1 MRDGMEKSQSIFN
14 RKQFILVC
22 ALAGLLLLGGVLGL
36 SAHSDLQNAE
46 KQFEDTI
53 SYVKEQCTDYDNL
66 NLATET
72 KSLMRMM
79 ENAQHLCSEIARDQQ
94 ETPGRVLDD
103 AAMEEYLQDYTL
115 SGILVLSAE
124 GKILCGASQDGRV
137 SDPQIREQ
145 MEKELAGS
153 IVLKVAG
160 HPEQVYAGRTE
171 KEDSSY
177 IDTAACARKDGDG
190 VLVVYYRTTAE
201 YVRNYSLS
209 YQNCVQG
216 YNPAVDGTIVVTRGD
231 RIVASNDTALLDT
244 TVDENPTLSALK
256 ARSTDGGVI
265 HVHSTTGQQ
274 YAYGIVGQ
282 GRSFYIYVY
291 RPEQEVYVSTMRNV
305 SMAAFAYMVVLF
317 LLQLLRGKTDQR
329 YREQQLRREQEYQ
342 KTLKA
347 AALKAESANLAKTEF
362 LQRMSHD
369 IRTPINGIRGMVEI
383 GDRCPEDMARQA
395 DCRKKIWEASTLL
408 LELVNEVLD
417 MGKLE
422 SGEVVLENVP
432 FDLPELM
439 HEITDVLEKQAAE
452 RGIVLHREYGRLPHP
467 RLVGSP
473 LHVKRLLMNVLSNA
487 IKYNREKGRVMLDCF
502 ELSSNGDK
510 AQICFVCADT
520 GIGMSEEFQ
529 KRMFEP
535 FAQENAGARSVYGGT
550 GLGMSI
556 AKSLVDKMG
565 GTIGVESKQGV
576 GTTYTITLPF
586 AIDNTA
592 TEEPERQQTDL
603 TVLQGRRL
611 LLAEDNALNMEI
623 MEFLLNDV
631 GVKVTKAA
639 DGQQAVEAFAASP
652 PGGFDAILMDVMM
665 PVRDGHEATRAI
677 RAMDRPDAKTI
688 PIFAMTANAFTGAR
702 VLLQLAFQ
710 LPDDLLQR
718 RTRAHQLR
726 HRLRRA
732 VAGRLHPLDHRL
744 PRVRLVH
751 APHRQPHQQVV
762 GCHLLQPLDHR
773 LRLLPLLLRLLARL
787 LRLPPQRLHRR
798 RRRRVALQ
806 LQQSLA
812 LRRHLLA
819 LLLEKVQLRARH
831 AQLLLFAP
839 QRTRHRLQPLQHL
852 LGIRRRGVS
861 RAQGVQRLLQ
871 LPEQLAT
878 GVHKRLL
885 AGDGLRKRLHL
896 SAAVEFLE
904 VRQRLRKRGER
915 QRGPVSSQRGQL
927 VVDGLQLR

>member
-1 MRDGMEKSQSIFN
+1 MHDGMEKGAPAIS
-14 RKQFILVC
+14 RKQHILVC
-22 ALAGLLLLGGVLGL
+22 ALAGLLILGGVLIF

-53 SYVKEQCTDYDNL
+53 SYVKEQCTGYDNL
-66 NLATET
+66 NLASET

-79 ENAQHLCSEIARDQQ
+79 ENAQHLCSEIAHDRQDD
-94 ETPGRVLDD
+94 PGRVLDD

-124 GKILCGASQDGRV
+124 GKILCAASQDGQT

-145 MEKELAGS
+145 MEAELAAS
-153 IVLKVAG
+153 VVLRVAG
-160 HPEQVYAGRTE
+160 HPEQVYAGRSE
-171 KEDSSY
+171 KEDGSY
-177 IDTAACARKDGDG
+177 VDTAACARKDGEG

-231 RIVASNDTALLDT
+231 RIVASNDPSLLDT

-256 ARSTDGGVI
+256 VRSTDGGMI
-265 HVHSTTGQQ
+265 HVHSGSTGQQ

-305 SMAAFAYMVVLF
+305 SMAAFAYMVILF

-439 HEITDVLEKQAAE
+439 HEVTDVLEKQAAE

-487 IKYNREKGRVMLDCF
+487 IKYNREKGRVILDCF

-510 AQICFVCADT
+510 VQICFVCADT

-535 FAQENAGARSVYGGT
+535 FTQENAGARSVYGGT

-556 AKSLVDKMG
+556 TKSLVDKMG

-586 AIDNTA
+586 AVDNTQA
-592 TEEPERQQTDL
+592 EEPEQQQTDL
-603 TVLQGRRL
+603 TVLQGRRV
-611 LLAEDNALNMEI
+611 LLAEDNALNIEI

-652 PGGFDAILMDVMM
+652 VGSFDAILMDVMM

-688 PIFAMTANAFTGAR
+688 PIFAMTANAFAEDR
-702 VLLQLAFQ
+702 LKALQAGMNEH
-710 LPDDLLQR
+710 LPKPIDPDTLY
-718 RTRAHQLR
+718 
-726 HRLRRA
+726 
-732 VAGRLHPLDHRL
+732 
-744 PRVRLVH
+744 
-751 APHRQPHQQVV
+751 
-762 GCHLLQPLDHR
+762 
-773 LRLLPLLLRLLARL
+773 RLLVKYL
-787 LRLPPQRLHRR
+787 
-798 RRRRVALQ
+798 
-806 LQQSLA
+806 
-812 LRRHLLA
+812 
-819 LLLEKVQLRARH
+819 
-831 AQLLLFAP
+831 
-839 QRTRHRLQPLQHL
+839 T
-852 LGIRRRGVS
+852 
-861 RAQGVQRLLQ
+861 
-871 LPEQLAT
+871 
-878 GVHKRLL
+878 
-885 AGDGLRKRLHL
+885 
-896 SAAVEFLE
+896 
-904 VRQRLRKRGER
+904 ER
-915 QRGPVSSQRGQL
+915 S
-927 VVDGLQLR
+927 

>member
-1 MRDGMEKSQSIFN
+1 MHDGMEKSQSAFS
-14 RKQFILVC
+14 RKQFALVC
-22 ALAGLLLLGGVLGL
+22 ALAGLLILGGVLIF

-53 SYVKEQCTDYDNL
+53 SYVKAQCTAYDNL
-66 NLATET
+66 NLASET

-79 ENAQHLCSEIARDQQ
+79 ENAQHLCSEIAHDRQDD
-94 ETPGRVLDD
+94 PARVPDD

-115 SGILVLSAE
+115 SGVLMVSAE
-124 GKILCGASQDGRV
+124 GKILCAASQDGRV
-137 SDPQIREQ
+137 ADPQVREQ
-145 MEKELAGS
+145 MESELAAS
-153 IVLKVAG
+153 VVLGVAG
-160 HPEQVYAGRTE
+160 HPEQIYAGRTE
-171 KEDSSY
+171 NEDGSY
-177 IDTAACARKDGDG
+177 VDAAVCARKDGDG

-201 YVRNYSLS
+201 YVRNYNLS

-231 RIVASNDTALLDT
+231 RIVASNDTSLLDT
-244 TVDENPTLSALK
+244 TVDDNPTLSALK
-256 ARSTDGGVI
+256 ARSTDGGMI
-265 HVHSTTGQQ
+265 HVRSGSTGQQ

-291 RPEQEVYVSTMRNV
+291 RPEQEVYISTMRNV
-305 SMAAFAYMVVLF
+305 SMAAFSFMVILF

-383 GDRCPEDMARQA
+383 GNRCPEDMARQA

-439 HEITDVLEKQAAE
+439 HEATDVLEKQAAE
-452 RGIVLHREYGRLPHP
+452 RGIVLHREYDRLPHP

-487 IKYNREKGRVMLDCF
+487 IKYNRDKGRVMLDCF
-502 ELSSNGDK
+502 ELSCTGDK
-510 AQICFVCADT
+510 VQLCFVCADT

-535 FAQENAGARSVYGGT
+535 FTQENAGARSVYGGT

-556 AKSLVDKMG
+556 TKSLVDKMG
-565 GTIGVESKQGV
+565 GTIGVESRQGV

-586 AIDNTA
+586 VIDS
-592 TEEPERQQTDL
+592 TEAAEPEQQQTDL

-623 MEFLLNDV
+623 VEFLLNEV
-631 GVKVTKAA
+631 GIKATKAA

-652 PGGFDAILMDVMM
+652 VGGFDAILMDVMM

-677 RAMDRPDAKTI
+677 RAMDRPDAKNI
-688 PIFAMTANAFTGAR
+688 PIFAMTANAFTEDRRKALESGMNEH
-702 VLLQLAFQ
+702 LTKPID
-710 LPDDLLQR
+710 PDTLY
-718 RTRAHQLR
+718 
-726 HRLRRA
+726 
-732 VAGRLHPLDHRL
+732 
-744 PRVRLVH
+744 
-751 APHRQPHQQVV
+751 
-762 GCHLLQPLDHR
+762 
-773 LRLLPLLLRLLARL
+773 RLLVKYLT
-787 LRLPPQRLHRR
+787 
-798 RRRRVALQ
+798 
-806 LQQSLA
+806 
-812 LRRHLLA
+812 
-819 LLLEKVQLRARH
+819 E
-831 AQLLLFAP
+831 
-839 QRTRHRLQPLQHL
+839 
-852 LGIRRRGVS
+852 RG
-861 RAQGVQRLLQ
+861 
-871 LPEQLAT
+871 
-878 GVHKRLL
+878 
-885 AGDGLRKRLHL
+885 
-896 SAAVEFLE
+896 
-904 VRQRLRKRGER
+904 
-915 QRGPVSSQRGQL
+915 
-927 VVDGLQLR
+927 

>member
-1 MRDGMEKSQSIFN
+1 MRDGMEKNQSIFN
-14 RKQFILVC
+14 RKQHILVC
-22 ALAGLLLLGGVLGL
+22 ALAGLLILGGVLIF

-53 SYVKEQCTDYDNL
+53 SYVKEQCTGYDNL
-66 NLATET
+66 NLASET

-103 AAMEEYLQDYTL
+103 AAMEEYLQEYTL

-137 SDPQIREQ
+137 ADPQVRAQ
-145 MEKELAGS
+145 MEEELATS
-153 IVLKVAG
+153 VVLKMAD

-177 IDTAACARKDGDG
+177 VDTAACARKDGDG

-231 RIVASNDTALLDT
+231 RIVASNAPSLLDT

-256 ARSTDGGVI
+256 ARSTDGGMI
-265 HVHSTTGQQ
+265 HVRSGSTGQQ

-291 RPEQEVYVSTMRNV
+291 RPEREVYVSAMRNV
-305 SMAAFAYMVVLF
+305 SMAAFAYMVILF

-342 KTLKA
+342 ETLKA

-422 SGEVVLENVP
+422 SGEVVLESVP

-439 HEITDVLEKQAAE
+439 HEITDVLEKQAEE
-452 RGIVLHREYGRLPHP
+452 RGIVLHREYGKLPHP

-502 ELSSNGDK
+502 ELSSNGDNV
-510 AQICFVCADT
+510 QICFVCADT

-556 AKSLVDKMG
+556 AKSLVDKIG

-586 AIDNTA
+586 AVDNAATA
-592 TEEPERQQTDL
+592 EPEQQQTDL
-603 TVLQGRRL
+603 AVLQGRRV

-623 MEFLLNDV
+623 MEFLLSDV
-631 GVKVTKAA
+631 GIKVTKAA

-652 PGGFDAILMDVMM
+652 VGGFDAILMDVMM

-677 RAMDRPDAKTI
+677 RAMDRPDAKTT
-688 PIFAMTANAFTGAR
+688 PIFAMTANAFTEDRRKALESGMNEH
-702 VLLQLAFQ
+702 
-710 LPDDLLQR
+710 LPKPIDPDALY
-718 RTRAHQLR
+718 
-726 HRLRRA
+726 
-732 VAGRLHPLDHRL
+732 
-744 PRVRLVH
+744 
-751 APHRQPHQQVV
+751 
-762 GCHLLQPLDHR
+762 
-773 LRLLPLLLRLLARL
+773 RLLVKYLT
-787 LRLPPQRLHRR
+787 
-798 RRRRVALQ
+798 
-806 LQQSLA
+806 
-812 LRRHLLA
+812 
-819 LLLEKVQLRARH
+819 E
-831 AQLLLFAP
+831 
-839 QRTRHRLQPLQHL
+839 
-852 LGIRRRGVS
+852 RG
-861 RAQGVQRLLQ
+861 
-871 LPEQLAT
+871 
-878 GVHKRLL
+878 
-885 AGDGLRKRLHL
+885 
-896 SAAVEFLE
+896 
-904 VRQRLRKRGER
+904 
-915 QRGPVSSQRGQL
+915 
-927 VVDGLQLR
+927 

>member
-1 MRDGMEKSQSIFN
+1 MHDGIEKGSLVIS
-14 RKQFILVC
+14 RKQHILIC
-22 ALAGLLLLGGVLGL
+22 ALAGLLILGGVLGL

-53 SYVKEQCTDYDNL
+53 SYVKEQCTGYDNL
-66 NLATET
+66 NLATEA
-72 KSLMRMM
+72 KSLMRVM

-94 ETPGRVLDD
+94 ENPGRVLDD

-137 SDPQIREQ
+137 ADPQVRTQ

-153 IVLKVAG
+153 IVLKVAD
-160 HPEQVYAGRTE
+160 HPQQVYAGRTE

-216 YNPAVDGTIVVTRGD
+216 YNPAVDGIIVVTRGD
-231 RIVASNDTALLDT
+231 RIVASNDISLLDT

-256 ARSTDGGVI
+256 ARSTDGGMI
-265 HVHSTTGQQ
+265 HVHSTTGKQ

-291 RPEQEVYVSTMRNV
+291 RPEREVYVSTMRNV

-317 LLQLLRGKTDQR
+317 LLQLLRGKTARR
-329 YREQQLRREQEYQ
+329 YR
-342 KTLKA
+342 
-347 AALKAESANLAKTEF
+347 
-362 LQRMSHD
+362 D

-432 FDLPELM
+432 FDLPELI
-439 HEITDVLEKQAAE
+439 HEITDVLEKQAEE

-502 ELSSNGDK
+502 ELSCTGDK
-510 AQICFVCADT
+510 VQICFVCADT

-529 KRMFEP
+529 QRMFEP
-535 FAQENAGARSVYGGT
+535 FTQENAGARSVYGGT

-556 AKSLVDKMG
+556 TKSLVDKIG

-592 TEEPERQQTDL
+592 TEEPEQQQTDL
-603 TVLQGRRL
+603 TVLRGRQV

-631 GVKVTKAA
+631 GIKVTKAA

-652 PGGFDAILMDVMM
+652 VGGFDAILMDVMM
-665 PVRDGHEATRAI
+665 PMRDGHEATRAI
-677 RAMDRPDAKTI
+677 RAMDRPDAKSI
-688 PIFAMTANAFTGAR
+688 PIFAMTANAFEEDRQNA
-702 VLLQLAFQ
+702 LK
-710 LPDDLLQR
+710 
-718 RTRAHQLR
+718 
-726 HRLRRA
+726 
-732 VAGRLHPLDHRL
+732 AGMNGHIAKPLDI
-744 PRVRLVH
+744 P
-751 APHRQPHQQVV
+751 
-762 GCHLLQPLDHR
+762 HLLQV
-773 LRLLPLLLRLLARL
+773 LADVL
-787 LRLPPQRLHRR
+787 K
-798 RRRRVALQ
+798 
-806 LQQSLA
+806 S
-812 LRRHLLA
+812 
-819 LLLEKVQLRARH
+819 
-831 AQLLLFAP
+831 
-839 QRTRHRLQPLQHL
+839 
-852 LGIRRRGVS
+852 
-861 RAQGVQRLLQ
+861 
-871 LPEQLAT
+871 
-878 GVHKRLL
+878 
-885 AGDGLRKRLHL
+885 
-896 SAAVEFLE
+896 
-904 VRQRLRKRGER
+904 
-915 QRGPVSSQRGQL
+915 
-927 VVDGLQLR
+927 

>member
-1 MRDGMEKSQSIFN
+1 MHDGMEKESPFIS
-14 RKQFILVC
+14 RKQHILIC
-22 ALAGLLLLGGVLGL
+22 ALAGLLMLGGVLIF

-53 SYVKEQCTDYDNL
+53 SYVKEQCTGYDNL
-66 NLATET
+66 NLASET

-79 ENAQHLCSEIARDQQ
+79 ENAQHLCREIAHDRQDD
-94 ETPGRVLDD
+94 PARVLDD
-103 AAMEEYLQDYTL
+103 AVMAEYLRDYTL
-115 SGILVLSAE
+115 SGALVLSAE
-124 GKILCGASQDGRV
+124 GKILCAASQDGRTA
-137 SDPQIREQ
+137 DPQIREQ
-145 MEKELAGS
+145 MEAQLAGS
-153 IVLKVAG
+153 IVLKVAD

-171 KEDSSY
+171 NEDGSY
-177 IDTAACARKDGDG
+177 VDTAACARKDGEG

-201 YVRNYSLS
+201 YVRNYNLS

-231 RIVASNDTALLDT
+231 RIVASNDPSLLDT

-256 ARSTDGGVI
+256 ARSTDGGMI
-265 HVHSTTGQQ
+265 HVRSGSAGQQ

-291 RPEQEVYVSTMRNV
+291 RPEWEVYVSTMRNL
-305 SMAAFAYMVVLF
+305 SMAAFTYMVLLF
-317 LLQLLRGKTDQR
+317 LLQLLRGKTDR
-329 YREQQLRREQEYQ
+329 RFREQQLRREQEYQ

-422 SGEVVLENVP
+422 SGEVVLESVP

-502 ELSSNGDK
+502 ELSSNGDNV
-510 AQICFVCADT
+510 QICFVCADT

-556 AKSLVDKMG
+556 TKSLVDKMG

-586 AIDNTA
+586 AVDNTQA
-592 TEEPERQQTDL
+592 EEPEQQQTDF
-603 TVLQGRRL
+603 TVLQGRRV

-623 MEFLLNDV
+623 VEFLLNDV

-652 PGGFDAILMDVMM
+652 VGSFDAILMDVMM
-665 PVRDGHEATRAI
+665 PVRDGHESTRAI

-688 PIFAMTANAFTGAR
+688 PIFAMTANAFAEDR
-702 VLLQLAFQ
+702 LKALQAGMNEH
-710 LPDDLLQR
+710 LPKPIDPDTLY
-718 RTRAHQLR
+718 
-726 HRLRRA
+726 
-732 VAGRLHPLDHRL
+732 
-744 PRVRLVH
+744 
-751 APHRQPHQQVV
+751 
-762 GCHLLQPLDHR
+762 
-773 LRLLPLLLRLLARL
+773 RLLVKYL
-787 LRLPPQRLHRR
+787 
-798 RRRRVALQ
+798 
-806 LQQSLA
+806 
-812 LRRHLLA
+812 
-819 LLLEKVQLRARH
+819 
-831 AQLLLFAP
+831 
-839 QRTRHRLQPLQHL
+839 T
-852 LGIRRRGVS
+852 
-861 RAQGVQRLLQ
+861 
-871 LPEQLAT
+871 
-878 GVHKRLL
+878 
-885 AGDGLRKRLHL
+885 
-896 SAAVEFLE
+896 
-904 VRQRLRKRGER
+904 ER
-915 QRGPVSSQRGQL
+915 S
-927 VVDGLQLR
+927 

>member
-1 MRDGMEKSQSIFN
+1 MRDGMEKGAPVISREQYM
-14 RKQFILVC
+14 LLC
-22 ALAGLLLLGGVLGL
+22 ALAGLLILGGVLIF

-53 SYVKEQCTDYDNL
+53 SYVKEQCTGYDNL
-66 NLATET
+66 NLASET

-79 ENAQHLCSEIARDQQ
+79 ENAQHLRSEIARDQKDN
-94 ETPGRVLDD
+94 PGRVLDD

-124 GKILCGASQDGRV
+124 GKILCGASQDGRAA
-137 SDPQIREQ
+137 DPQSRAQ

-177 IDTAACARKDGDG
+177 VDTAACARKDGDG
-190 VLVVYYRTTAE
+190 VIVVYYRTTAE

-231 RIVASNDTALLDT
+231 QIVASNDTSLLDT
-244 TVDENPTLSALK
+244 TVDDNPTLSALK
-256 ARSTDGGVI
+256 ARSTDGGMI
-265 HVHSTTGQQ
+265 HVRSGSTGQQ

-282 GRSFYIYVY
+282 GRSFYVYVY
-291 RPEQEVYVSTMRNV
+291 RPEREVYVSTMRNV
-305 SMAAFAYMVVLF
+305 SMAAFTYMVLLF

-452 RGIVLHREYGRLPHP
+452 RGIVLHREYGKLPHP

-487 IKYNREKGRVMLDCF
+487 IKYNRDKGRVMLDCF
-502 ELSSNGDK
+502 ELSCTGEK

-535 FAQENAGARSVYGGT
+535 FTQENAGARSVYGGT

-556 AKSLVDKMG
+556 TKSLVDKMG
-565 GTIGVESKQGV
+565 GTIGVESQQGV

-586 AIDNTA
+586 AVDNAATA
-592 TEEPERQQTDL
+592 EPEQQQTDL
-603 TVLQGRRL
+603 TVLQGRLL

-623 MEFLLNDV
+623 VEFLLNEV
-631 GVKVTKAA
+631 GVKVTRAA

-652 PGGFDAILMDVMM
+652 VGGFDAILMDVMM
-665 PVRDGHEATRAI
+665 PVRDGYEATRAI

-688 PIFAMTANAFTGAR
+688 PIFAMTANAFTEDRRKALESGMNEH
-702 VLLQLAFQ
+702 
-710 LPDDLLQR
+710 LPKPIDPDTLY
-718 RTRAHQLR
+718 
-726 HRLRRA
+726 
-732 VAGRLHPLDHRL
+732 
-744 PRVRLVH
+744 
-751 APHRQPHQQVV
+751 
-762 GCHLLQPLDHR
+762 
-773 LRLLPLLLRLLARL
+773 RLLVKYLT
-787 LRLPPQRLHRR
+787 
-798 RRRRVALQ
+798 
-806 LQQSLA
+806 
-812 LRRHLLA
+812 
-819 LLLEKVQLRARH
+819 E
-831 AQLLLFAP
+831 
-839 QRTRHRLQPLQHL
+839 
-852 LGIRRRGVS
+852 RG
-861 RAQGVQRLLQ
+861 
-871 LPEQLAT
+871 
-878 GVHKRLL
+878 
-885 AGDGLRKRLHL
+885 
-896 SAAVEFLE
+896 
-904 VRQRLRKRGER
+904 
-915 QRGPVSSQRGQL
+915 
-927 VVDGLQLR
+927 

>member
-22 ALAGLLLLGGVLGL
+22 ALAGLLLLGGVLGV
-36 SAHSDLQNAE
+36 SAHSDLQNTE
-46 KQFEDTI
+46 KQFEDTV
-53 SYVKEQCTDYDNL
+53 SYVKEQCTGYDNL
-66 NLATET
+66 NLASET

-79 ENAQHLCSEIARDQQ
+79 ENAQHLCREIARDQQ
-94 ETPGRVLDD
+94 ENPGRVLDD

-145 MEKELAGS
+145 MEAELAGS
-153 IVLKVAG
+153 IVLKVAD

-177 IDTAACARKDGDG
+177 VDTAACARKDGDG

-201 YVRNYSLS
+201 YVRNYNLS

-231 RIVASNDTALLDT
+231 RIVASNDTSLLDT
-244 TVDENPTLSALK
+244 TVDDNPTLSALK
-256 ARSTDGGVI
+256 ARSTDGGMI
-265 HVHSTTGQQ
+265 HVRSGSTGQQ

-282 GRSFYIYVY
+282 GRSFYVYVY
-291 RPEQEVYVSTMRNV
+291 RPEREVYVSTMRNV
-305 SMAAFAYMVVLF
+305 SMAAFTYMVLLF

-422 SGEVVLENVP
+422 SGEVVLESVP

-452 RGIVLHREYGRLPHP
+452 RGIVLHREYGKLPHP
-467 RLVGSP
+467 RLMGSP

-487 IKYNREKGRVMLDCF
+487 IKYNRDKGRVMLDCF
-502 ELSSNGDK
+502 ELSCTGDK
-510 AQICFVCADT
+510 VQICFVCADT

-556 AKSLVDKMG
+556 TKSLVDKMG
-565 GTIGVESKQGV
+565 GTIGVESQQGV

-586 AIDNTA
+586 AVDNAATA
-592 TEEPERQQTDL
+592 EPEQQQTDL

-623 MEFLLNDV
+623 VEFLLNEV
-631 GVKVTKAA
+631 GVKVTRAA

-652 PGGFDAILMDVMM
+652 VGGFDAILMDVMM

-688 PIFAMTANAFTGAR
+688 PIFAMTANAFTEDRRKALESGMNEH
-702 VLLQLAFQ
+702 
-710 LPDDLLQR
+710 LPKPIDPDTLY
-718 RTRAHQLR
+718 
-726 HRLRRA
+726 
-732 VAGRLHPLDHRL
+732 
-744 PRVRLVH
+744 
-751 APHRQPHQQVV
+751 
-762 GCHLLQPLDHR
+762 
-773 LRLLPLLLRLLARL
+773 RLLVKYLT
-787 LRLPPQRLHRR
+787 
-798 RRRRVALQ
+798 
-806 LQQSLA
+806 
-812 LRRHLLA
+812 
-819 LLLEKVQLRARH
+819 E
-831 AQLLLFAP
+831 
-839 QRTRHRLQPLQHL
+839 
-852 LGIRRRGVS
+852 RG
-861 RAQGVQRLLQ
+861 
-871 LPEQLAT
+871 
-878 GVHKRLL
+878 
-885 AGDGLRKRLHL
+885 
-896 SAAVEFLE
+896 
-904 VRQRLRKRGER
+904 
-915 QRGPVSSQRGQL
+915 
-927 VVDGLQLR
+927 

>member
-1 MRDGMEKSQSIFN
+1 MTEEWKKIIIRYHHIVVC
-14 RKQFILVC
+14 ILM
-22 ALAGLLLLGGVLGL
+22 GLLVLGGVFVG
-36 SAHSDLQNAE
+36 SIQTDLNTTE
-46 KQFEDTI
+46 KHFSDTI
-53 SYVKEQCTDYDNL
+53 SYIKEQCTGYDNL

-79 ENAQHLCSEIARDQQ
+79 ENAQHLCREIAHDRQDD
-94 ETPGRVLDD
+94 PARVLDD
-103 AAMEEYLQDYTL
+103 AAMAEYLRDYTL
-115 SGILVLSAE
+115 SGALVLSTE
-124 GKILCGASQDGRV
+124 GKILCAASQDGRTADLQV
-137 SDPQIREQ
+137 REQ
-145 MEKELAGS
+145 MEAQLAGS
-153 IVLKVAG
+153 IVLKVAD
-160 HPEQVYAGRTE
+160 HPEQVYAGRSE
-171 KEDSSY
+171 NEDGSY
-177 IDTAACARKDGDG
+177 VDTAACARKDGDG

-201 YVRNYSLS
+201 YVRNYNLS

-231 RIVASNDTALLDT
+231 RIVASNDTSLLDT
-244 TVDENPTLSALK
+244 TVDDNPTLSALK
-256 ARSTDGGVI
+256 ARSTDGGMI

-305 SMAAFAYMVVLF
+305 SMAAFTYMVLLF

-422 SGEVVLENVP
+422 SGEVVLESVP

-452 RGIVLHREYGRLPHP
+452 RGIVLHREYGKLPHP

-487 IKYNREKGRVMLDCF
+487 IKYNRDKGRVMLDCF
-502 ELSSNGDK
+502 ELSCTGDK
-510 AQICFVCADT
+510 VQICFVCADT

-535 FAQENAGARSVYGGT
+535 FTQENAGARSVYGGT

-556 AKSLVDKMG
+556 TKSLVDKMG
-565 GTIGVESKQGV
+565 GTIGVESRQGV

-586 AIDNTA
+586 VIDS
-592 TEEPERQQTDL
+592 TEAAEPEQQQTDL
-603 TVLQGRRL
+603 AVLQGQRV

-623 MEFLLNDV
+623 MEFLLNEV
-631 GVKVTKAA
+631 GIKVTKAA

-652 PGGFDAILMDVMM
+652 VGGFDAILMDVMM

-688 PIFAMTANAFTGAR
+688 PIFAMTANAFTEDRRKALESGMNEH
-702 VLLQLAFQ
+702 
-710 LPDDLLQR
+710 LPKPIDPDALY
-718 RTRAHQLR
+718 
-726 HRLRRA
+726 
-732 VAGRLHPLDHRL
+732 
-744 PRVRLVH
+744 
-751 APHRQPHQQVV
+751 
-762 GCHLLQPLDHR
+762 
-773 LRLLPLLLRLLARL
+773 RLLVKYLT
-787 LRLPPQRLHRR
+787 
-798 RRRRVALQ
+798 
-806 LQQSLA
+806 
-812 LRRHLLA
+812 
-819 LLLEKVQLRARH
+819 E
-831 AQLLLFAP
+831 
-839 QRTRHRLQPLQHL
+839 
-852 LGIRRRGVS
+852 RG
-861 RAQGVQRLLQ
+861 
-871 LPEQLAT
+871 
-878 GVHKRLL
+878 
-885 AGDGLRKRLHL
+885 
-896 SAAVEFLE
+896 
-904 VRQRLRKRGER
+904 
-915 QRGPVSSQRGQL
+915 
-927 VVDGLQLR
+927 

>member
-1 MRDGMEKSQSIFN
+1 MHDGMEKSQSIFN
-14 RKQFILVC
+14 RKQFIMVC
-22 ALAGLLLLGGVLGL
+22 ALAGLLLLGGVLGV

-53 SYVKEQCTDYDNL
+53 SYVKEQCTGYDNL

-79 ENAQHLCSEIARDQQ
+79 ENAQHLCREIAHDRQDD
-94 ETPGRVLDD
+94 PARVLDD
-103 AAMEEYLQDYTL
+103 AAMAEYLRDYTL
-115 SGILVLSAE
+115 SGALVLSTE
-124 GKILCGASQDGRV
+124 GKILCGASQDGRAA
-137 SDPQIREQ
+137 DPQVRTQ
-145 MEKELAGS
+145 MEAQLAGS
-153 IVLKVAG
+153 IVLKVAD
-160 HPEQVYAGRTE
+160 HPEQVYAGRSE
-171 KEDSSY
+171 NEDGSY
-177 IDTAACARKDGDG
+177 VDTAACARKDGDG

-201 YVRNYSLS
+201 YVRNYNLS

-231 RIVASNDTALLDT
+231 RIVASNDTSLLDT
-244 TVDENPTLSALK
+244 TVDDNPTLSALK
-256 ARSTDGGVI
+256 ARSTDGGMI

-305 SMAAFAYMVVLF
+305 SMAAFTYMVLLF

-329 YREQQLRREQEYQ
+329 YREQEYQ

-422 SGEVVLENVP
+422 SGEVVLESVP

-452 RGIVLHREYGRLPHP
+452 RGIVLHREYGKLPHP

-487 IKYNREKGRVMLDCF
+487 IKYNRDKGRVMLDCF
-502 ELSSNGDK
+502 ELSCTGDK
-510 AQICFVCADT
+510 VQICFVCADT

-535 FAQENAGARSVYGGT
+535 FTQENAGARSVYGGT

-556 AKSLVDKMG
+556 TKSLVDKMG
-565 GTIGVESKQGV
+565 GTIGVESRQGV

-586 AIDNTA
+586 VIDS
-592 TEEPERQQTDL
+592 TEAAEPEQQQTDL
-603 TVLQGRRL
+603 AVLQGQRV

-623 MEFLLNDV
+623 MEFLLNEV
-631 GVKVTKAA
+631 GIKVTKAA

-652 PGGFDAILMDVMM
+652 VGGFDAILMDVMM

-688 PIFAMTANAFTGAR
+688 PIFAMTANAFTEDRRKALESGMNEH
-702 VLLQLAFQ
+702 
-710 LPDDLLQR
+710 LPKPIDPDALY
-718 RTRAHQLR
+718 
-726 HRLRRA
+726 
-732 VAGRLHPLDHRL
+732 
-744 PRVRLVH
+744 
-751 APHRQPHQQVV
+751 
-762 GCHLLQPLDHR
+762 
-773 LRLLPLLLRLLARL
+773 RLLVKYL
-787 LRLPPQRLHRR
+787 
-798 RRRRVALQ
+798 
-806 LQQSLA
+806 
-812 LRRHLLA
+812 
-819 LLLEKVQLRARH
+819 
-831 AQLLLFAP
+831 
-839 QRTRHRLQPLQHL
+839 T
-852 LGIRRRGVS
+852 
-861 RAQGVQRLLQ
+861 
-871 LPEQLAT
+871 
-878 GVHKRLL
+878 
-885 AGDGLRKRLHL
+885 
-896 SAAVEFLE
+896 
-904 VRQRLRKRGER
+904 ER
-915 QRGPVSSQRGQL
+915 S
-927 VVDGLQLR
+927 

>member
-1 MRDGMEKSQSIFN
+1 MHDGMEKGSLVIS
-14 RKQFILVC
+14 RKQHILIC
-22 ALAGLLLLGGVLGL
+22 ALAGLLILGGVLGL

-53 SYVKEQCTDYDNL
+53 SYVKEQCTSYDNL
-66 NLATET
+66 NLATEA
-72 KSLMRMM
+72 KSLMRVM

-94 ETPGRVLDD
+94 ENPGRVLDD

-124 GKILCGASQDGRV
+124 GKILCGALQDGRV
-137 SDPQIREQ
+137 ADPQVREQ

-153 IVLKVAG
+153 IVLKVAD
-160 HPEQVYAGRTE
+160 HPQQVYAGRTE

-177 IDTAACARKDGDG
+177 VDTAACARKDGDG

-216 YNPAVDGTIVVTRGD
+216 YNPAVDGIIVVTRGD
-231 RIVASNDTALLDT
+231 RIVASNDTSLLDT

-256 ARSTDGGVI
+256 ARSTDGGMI

-291 RPEQEVYVSTMRNV
+291 RPEQEVYASTMRNV

-317 LLQLLRGKTDQR
+317 LLQLLRGKTARR

-432 FDLPELM
+432 FDLPELI
-439 HEITDVLEKQAAE
+439 HEITDVLEKQAEE

-502 ELSSNGDK
+502 ELSCTGDK
-510 AQICFVCADT
+510 VQICFVCADT

-529 KRMFEP
+529 QRMFEP
-535 FAQENAGARSVYGGT
+535 FTQENAGARSVYGGT

-556 AKSLVDKMG
+556 TKSLVDKMG

-603 TVLQGRRL
+603 TVLRGRQV
-611 LLAEDNALNMEI
+611 LLAEDNDLNYEI
-623 MEFLLNDV
+623 TAEQLRGYRVHCVRAVNGQDCLQRIEQ
-631 GVKVTKAA
+631 AA
-639 DGQQAVEAFAASP
+639 PEE
-652 PGGFDAILMDVMM
+652 FDAILMDMQM
-665 PVRDGHEATRAI
+665 PVMNGLEATAAI
-677 RAMDRPDAKTI
+677 RKLDSETAKHI
-688 PIFAMTANAFTGAR
+688 PIIALTANAYHEDI
-702 VLLQLAFQ
+702 QKCLAAGMN
-710 LPDDLLQR
+710 
-718 RTRAHQLR
+718 AHLSKPINID
-726 HRLRRA
+726 RA
-732 VAGRLHPLDHRL
+732 VRTIIE
-744 PRVRLVH
+744 
-751 APHRQPHQQVV
+751 
-762 GCHLLQPLDHR
+762 C
-773 LRLLPLLLRLLARL
+773 ART
-787 LRLPPQRLHRR
+787 
-798 RRRRVALQ
+798 A
-806 LQQSLA
+806 
-812 LRRHLLA
+812 
-819 LLLEKVQLRARH
+819 K
-831 AQLLLFAP
+831 
-839 QRTRHRLQPLQHL
+839 
-852 LGIRRRGVS
+852 GNG
-861 RAQGVQRLLQ
+861 
-871 LPEQLAT
+871 
-878 GVHKRLL
+878 
-885 AGDGLRKRLHL
+885 
-896 SAAVEFLE
+896 
-904 VRQRLRKRGER
+904 
-915 QRGPVSSQRGQL
+915 
-927 VVDGLQLR
+927 

>member
-1 MRDGMEKSQSIFN
+1 MHDGMEKSQSAFS
-14 RKQFILVC
+14 RRQFALVC
-22 ALAGLLLLGGVLGL
+22 ALAGVLLLGGVLGF
-36 SAHSDLQNAE
+36 SAHGDLQNAE

-53 SYVKEQCTDYDNL
+53 SYVKEQCTGYDNL
-66 NLATET
+66 NLASET

-79 ENAQHLCSEIARDQQ
+79 ENAQHLCSEIAHEQQ
-94 ETPGRVLDD
+94 DDPARVLDD

-137 SDPQIREQ
+137 SDPQVREQ

-153 IVLKVAG
+153 IVLKVAD

-177 IDTAACARKDGDG
+177 VDVAACARKDGDG
-190 VLVVYYRTTAE
+190 VIVVYYRTTAE
-201 YVRNYSLS
+201 YVRNYNLS
-209 YQNCVQG
+209 YKNCVQG

-231 RIVASNDTALLDT
+231 QIVASNDTSLLDT
-244 TVDENPTLSALK
+244 TVDDNPTLSALK
-256 ARSTDGGVI
+256 ARSTDGGMI
-265 HVHSTTGQQ
+265 HVRSGSTGQQ

-291 RPEQEVYVSTMRNV
+291 RPEQEVYISTMRNV
-305 SMAAFAYMVVLF
+305 SMAAFAYMVILF

-422 SGEVVLENVP
+422 SGEVVLESVP

-452 RGIVLHREYGRLPHP
+452 RGIVLHREYGKLPHP

-487 IKYNREKGRVMLDCF
+487 IKYNRDKGRVMLDCF
-502 ELSSNGDK
+502 ELSCTGDK
-510 AQICFVCADT
+510 VQLCFVCADT

-535 FAQENAGARSVYGGT
+535 FTQENVGARSVYGGT

-556 AKSLVDKMG
+556 TKSLVDKMG
-565 GTIGVESKQGV
+565 GTIGVESQQGV
-576 GTTYTITLPF
+576 GTTYTVTLPF
-586 AIDNTA
+586 VIDS
-592 TEEPERQQTDL
+592 TEAAEPEQQQTDL
-603 TVLQGRRL
+603 TVLQGRRV

-623 MEFLLNDV
+623 MEFLLNEV

-652 PGGFDAILMDVMM
+652 VGGFDAILMDVMM

-677 RAMDRPDAKTI
+677 RAMDRPDAKSI
-688 PIFAMTANAFTGAR
+688 PIFAMTANAFTEDRRKALESGMNEH
-702 VLLQLAFQ
+702 
-710 LPDDLLQR
+710 LPKPIDPDTLY
-718 RTRAHQLR
+718 
-726 HRLRRA
+726 
-732 VAGRLHPLDHRL
+732 
-744 PRVRLVH
+744 
-751 APHRQPHQQVV
+751 
-762 GCHLLQPLDHR
+762 
-773 LRLLPLLLRLLARL
+773 RLLVKYLT
-787 LRLPPQRLHRR
+787 
-798 RRRRVALQ
+798 
-806 LQQSLA
+806 
-812 LRRHLLA
+812 
-819 LLLEKVQLRARH
+819 E
-831 AQLLLFAP
+831 
-839 QRTRHRLQPLQHL
+839 
-852 LGIRRRGVS
+852 RG
-861 RAQGVQRLLQ
+861 
-871 LPEQLAT
+871 
-878 GVHKRLL
+878 
-885 AGDGLRKRLHL
+885 
-896 SAAVEFLE
+896 
-904 VRQRLRKRGER
+904 
-915 QRGPVSSQRGQL
+915 
-927 VVDGLQLR
+927 

>member
-1 MRDGMEKSQSIFN
+1 MHDGMEKSQSAFS
-14 RKQFILVC
+14 RRQFALVC
-22 ALAGLLLLGGVLGL
+22 ALAGVLLLGGVLGF
-36 SAHSDLQNAE
+36 SAHGDLQNAE

-53 SYVKEQCTDYDNL
+53 SYVKEQCTGYDNL
-66 NLATET
+66 NLASET

-79 ENAQHLCSEIARDQQ
+79 ENAQHLCSEIAHEQQ
-94 ETPGRVLDD
+94 DDPARVLDD

-137 SDPQIREQ
+137 SDPQVREQ

-153 IVLKVAG
+153 IVLKVAD
-160 HPEQVYAGRTE
+160 HPEQIYAGRTE

-177 IDTAACARKDGDG
+177 VDVAACARKDGDG

-201 YVRNYSLS
+201 YVRNYNLS
-209 YQNCVQG
+209 YKNCVQG

-231 RIVASNDTALLDT
+231 QIVASNDTSLLDT
-244 TVDENPTLSALK
+244 TVDDNPTLSALK
-256 ARSTDGGVI
+256 ARSTDGGMI
-265 HVHSTTGQQ
+265 HVRSGSTGQQ

-282 GRSFYIYVY
+282 GRSFYVYVY
-291 RPEQEVYVSTMRNV
+291 RPEREVYVSTMRNV
-305 SMAAFAYMVVLF
+305 SMAAFTYMVLLF

-342 KTLKA
+342 KTLKE
-347 AALKAESANLAKTEF
+347 AALKAESADLAKTEF

-422 SGEVVLENVP
+422 SGEVVLESVP

-452 RGIVLHREYGRLPHP
+452 RGIVLHREYGKLPHP

-487 IKYNREKGRVMLDCF
+487 IKYNRDKGRVMLDCF
-502 ELSSNGDK
+502 ELSCTGDK
-510 AQICFVCADT
+510 VQICFVCADT

-556 AKSLVDKMG
+556 TKSLVDKMG
-565 GTIGVESKQGV
+565 GTIGVESQQGV

-592 TEEPERQQTDL
+592 AEEPEQQTDL

-623 MEFLLNDV
+623 VEFLLNEV
-631 GVKVTKAA
+631 GVKVTRAA

-652 PGGFDAILMDVMM
+652 VGGFDAILMDVMM

-688 PIFAMTANAFTGAR
+688 PIFAMTANAFTEDRLKA
-702 VLLQLAFQ
+702 LQAGMNEH
-710 LPDDLLQR
+710 LPKPIDPDTLY
-718 RTRAHQLR
+718 
-726 HRLRRA
+726 
-732 VAGRLHPLDHRL
+732 
-744 PRVRLVH
+744 
-751 APHRQPHQQVV
+751 
-762 GCHLLQPLDHR
+762 
-773 LRLLPLLLRLLARL
+773 RLLVKYLT
-787 LRLPPQRLHRR
+787 
-798 RRRRVALQ
+798 
-806 LQQSLA
+806 
-812 LRRHLLA
+812 
-819 LLLEKVQLRARH
+819 E
-831 AQLLLFAP
+831 
-839 QRTRHRLQPLQHL
+839 
-852 LGIRRRGVS
+852 RG
-861 RAQGVQRLLQ
+861 
-871 LPEQLAT
+871 
-878 GVHKRLL
+878 
-885 AGDGLRKRLHL
+885 
-896 SAAVEFLE
+896 
-904 VRQRLRKRGER
+904 
-915 QRGPVSSQRGQL
+915 
-927 VVDGLQLR
+927 

>member
-1 MRDGMEKSQSIFN
+1 MHDGMEKESPVIS
-14 RKQFILVC
+14 RKQHILIC
-22 ALAGLLLLGGVLGL
+22 ALAGLLMLGGVLIF
-36 SAHSDLQNAE
+36 SAHSDMQNAE

-53 SYVKEQCTDYDNL
+53 SYVKEQCTGYDNL
-66 NLATET
+66 NLASET

-79 ENAQHLCSEIARDQQ
+79 ENAQHLCREIAHDRQDD
-94 ETPGRVLDD
+94 PARVLDD
-103 AAMEEYLQDYTL
+103 AAMAEYLRDYTL
-115 SGILVLSAE
+115 SGALVLSTE
-124 GKILCGASQDGRV
+124 GKILCAASQDGRTA
-137 SDPQIREQ
+137 DPQAREQ
-145 MEKELAGS
+145 MEAQLAGS
-153 IVLKVAG
+153 IVLTVAG
-160 HPEQVYAGRTE
+160 HPEQVYAGRSE
-171 KEDSSY
+171 KEDGSY
-177 IDTAACARKDGDG
+177 VDTAACARKDGEG

-231 RIVASNDTALLDT
+231 RIVASNDPSLLDT

-256 ARSTDGGVI
+256 ARSTDGGMI
-265 HVHSTTGQQ
+265 HVRSGSTGQQ

-282 GRSFYIYVY
+282 GRGFYIYVY
-291 RPEQEVYVSTMRNV
+291 RPEREVYVSTMRNL
-305 SMAAFAYMVVLF
+305 SMAAFTYMVLLF
-317 LLQLLRGKTDQR
+317 LLQLLRGKTDRR

-342 KTLKA
+342 KTIKA

-422 SGEVVLENVP
+422 SGEVVLESVP

-439 HEITDVLEKQAAE
+439 HEVIDVLEKQAAE
-452 RGIVLHREYGRLPHP
+452 RGIVLHRAYGRLPHP

-487 IKYNREKGRVMLDCF
+487 IKYNREKGHVMLDCF
-502 ELSSNGDK
+502 ELSCTGDK

-529 KRMFEP
+529 QRMFEP
-535 FAQENAGARSVYGGT
+535 FTQENAGARSVYGGT

-556 AKSLVDKMG
+556 TKSLVDKIG

-586 AIDNTA
+586 TIDDTA
-592 TEEPERQQTDL
+592 TEEPEQQQTDL
-603 TVLQGRRL
+603 TVLRGRRV

-623 MEFLLNDV
+623 VEFLLNDV
-631 GVKVTKAA
+631 GTKVTRAA

-652 PGGFDAILMDVMM
+652 VGGFDAILMDVMM

-688 PIFAMTANAFTGAR
+688 PIFAMTANAFAEDR
-702 VLLQLAFQ
+702 LKALQAGMNEH
-710 LPDDLLQR
+710 LPKPIDPDTLY
-718 RTRAHQLR
+718 
-726 HRLRRA
+726 
-732 VAGRLHPLDHRL
+732 
-744 PRVRLVH
+744 
-751 APHRQPHQQVV
+751 
-762 GCHLLQPLDHR
+762 
-773 LRLLPLLLRLLARL
+773 RLLAKYL
-787 LRLPPQRLHRR
+787 
-798 RRRRVALQ
+798 
-806 LQQSLA
+806 
-812 LRRHLLA
+812 
-819 LLLEKVQLRARH
+819 
-831 AQLLLFAP
+831 
-839 QRTRHRLQPLQHL
+839 T
-852 LGIRRRGVS
+852 
-861 RAQGVQRLLQ
+861 
-871 LPEQLAT
+871 
-878 GVHKRLL
+878 
-885 AGDGLRKRLHL
+885 
-896 SAAVEFLE
+896 
-904 VRQRLRKRGER
+904 ER
-915 QRGPVSSQRGQL
+915 S
-927 VVDGLQLR
+927 

>member
-1 MRDGMEKSQSIFN
+1 MHDGMEKSQSAFS
-14 RKQFILVC
+14 RKQFALVC
-22 ALAGLLLLGGVLGL
+22 ALAGLLILGGVLIF

-53 SYVKEQCTDYDNL
+53 SYVKAQCTAYDNL
-66 NLATET
+66 NLASET

-79 ENAQHLCSEIARDQQ
+79 ENAQHLCSEIAHDRQDD
-94 ETPGRVLDD
+94 PARVPDD

-115 SGILVLSAE
+115 SGVLMVSAE
-124 GKILCGASQDGRV
+124 GKILCAASQDGRAA
-137 SDPQIREQ
+137 DPQVREQ
-145 MEKELAGS
+145 MESELAAS
-153 IVLKVAG
+153 VVLGVAG
-160 HPEQVYAGRTE
+160 HPEQIYAGRTE
-171 KEDSSY
+171 NEDGSY
-177 IDTAACARKDGDG
+177 VDAAVCARKDGDG

-201 YVRNYSLS
+201 YVRNYNLS

-231 RIVASNDTALLDT
+231 RIVASNDTSLLDT
-244 TVDENPTLSALK
+244 TVDDNPTLSALK
-256 ARSTDGGVI
+256 ARSTDGGMI
-265 HVHSTTGQQ
+265 HVRSGSTGQQ

-291 RPEQEVYVSTMRNV
+291 RPEQEVYISTMRNV
-305 SMAAFAYMVVLF
+305 SMAAFSFMVILF

-383 GDRCPEDMARQA
+383 GNRCPEDMARQA

-439 HEITDVLEKQAAE
+439 HEATDVLEKQAAE
-452 RGIVLHREYGRLPHP
+452 RGIVLHREYDRLPHP

-487 IKYNREKGRVMLDCF
+487 IKYNRDKGRVMLDCF
-502 ELSSNGDK
+502 ELSCTGDK
-510 AQICFVCADT
+510 VQLCFVCADT

-535 FAQENAGARSVYGGT
+535 FTQENAGARSVYGGT

-556 AKSLVDKMG
+556 TKSLVDKMG
-565 GTIGVESKQGV
+565 GTIGVESRQGV

-586 AIDNTA
+586 VIDS
-592 TEEPERQQTDL
+592 TEAAEPEQQQTDL

-623 MEFLLNDV
+623 VEFLLNEV
-631 GVKVTKAA
+631 GIKATKAA

-652 PGGFDAILMDVMM
+652 VGGFDAILMDVMM

-677 RAMDRPDAKTI
+677 RAMDRPDAKNI
-688 PIFAMTANAFTGAR
+688 PIFAMTANAFTEDRRKALESGMNEH
-702 VLLQLAFQ
+702 LTKPID
-710 LPDDLLQR
+710 PDTLY
-718 RTRAHQLR
+718 
-726 HRLRRA
+726 
-732 VAGRLHPLDHRL
+732 
-744 PRVRLVH
+744 
-751 APHRQPHQQVV
+751 
-762 GCHLLQPLDHR
+762 
-773 LRLLPLLLRLLARL
+773 RLLVKYLT
-787 LRLPPQRLHRR
+787 
-798 RRRRVALQ
+798 
-806 LQQSLA
+806 
-812 LRRHLLA
+812 
-819 LLLEKVQLRARH
+819 E
-831 AQLLLFAP
+831 
-839 QRTRHRLQPLQHL
+839 
-852 LGIRRRGVS
+852 RG
-861 RAQGVQRLLQ
+861 
-871 LPEQLAT
+871 
-878 GVHKRLL
+878 
-885 AGDGLRKRLHL
+885 
-896 SAAVEFLE
+896 
-904 VRQRLRKRGER
+904 
-915 QRGPVSSQRGQL
+915 
-927 VVDGLQLR
+927 

>member
-1 MRDGMEKSQSIFN
+1 MHDGMEKSQSAFS
-14 RKQFILVC
+14 RRQFALVC
-22 ALAGLLLLGGVLGL
+22 ALAGVLLLGGVLGF
-36 SAHSDLQNAE
+36 SAHGDLQNAE

-53 SYVKEQCTDYDNL
+53 SYVKEQCTGYDNL
-66 NLATET
+66 NLASET

-79 ENAQHLCSEIARDQQ
+79 ENAQHLCSEIAHEQQ
-94 ETPGRVLDD
+94 DDPARVLDD

-137 SDPQIREQ
+137 SDPQVREQ

-153 IVLKVAG
+153 IVLKVAD
-160 HPEQVYAGRTE
+160 HPEQIYAGRTE

-177 IDTAACARKDGDG
+177 VDVAACARKDGDG

-201 YVRNYSLS
+201 YVRNYNLS
-209 YQNCVQG
+209 YKNCVQG

-231 RIVASNDTALLDT
+231 QIVASNDTSLLDT
-244 TVDENPTLSALK
+244 TVDDNPTLSALK
-256 ARSTDGGVI
+256 ARSTDGGMI
-265 HVHSTTGQQ
+265 HVRSGSTGQQ

-282 GRSFYIYVY
+282 GRSFYVYVY
-291 RPEQEVYVSTMRNV
+291 RPEREVYVSTMRNV
-305 SMAAFAYMVVLF
+305 SMAAFTYMVLLF

-422 SGEVVLENVP
+422 SGEVVLESVS

-452 RGIVLHREYGRLPHP
+452 RGIVLHREYGKLPHP

-487 IKYNREKGRVMLDCF
+487 IKYNRDKGRVMLDCF
-502 ELSSNGDK
+502 ELSCTGDK

-556 AKSLVDKMG
+556 TKSLVDKMG
-565 GTIGVESKQGV
+565 GTIGVESQQGV

-586 AIDNTA
+586 AVDNAATA
-592 TEEPERQQTDL
+592 EPEQQQTNL

-623 MEFLLNDV
+623 VEFLLNEV
-631 GVKVTKAA
+631 GVKVTRAA

-652 PGGFDAILMDVMM
+652 VGGFDAILMDVMM

-688 PIFAMTANAFTGAR
+688 PVFAMTANAFTEDRLKA
-702 VLLQLAFQ
+702 LQAGMNEH
-710 LPDDLLQR
+710 LPKPIDPDTLY
-718 RTRAHQLR
+718 
-726 HRLRRA
+726 
-732 VAGRLHPLDHRL
+732 
-744 PRVRLVH
+744 
-751 APHRQPHQQVV
+751 
-762 GCHLLQPLDHR
+762 
-773 LRLLPLLLRLLARL
+773 RLLVKYLT
-787 LRLPPQRLHRR
+787 
-798 RRRRVALQ
+798 
-806 LQQSLA
+806 
-812 LRRHLLA
+812 
-819 LLLEKVQLRARH
+819 E
-831 AQLLLFAP
+831 
-839 QRTRHRLQPLQHL
+839 
-852 LGIRRRGVS
+852 RG
-861 RAQGVQRLLQ
+861 
-871 LPEQLAT
+871 
-878 GVHKRLL
+878 
-885 AGDGLRKRLHL
+885 
-896 SAAVEFLE
+896 
-904 VRQRLRKRGER
+904 
-915 QRGPVSSQRGQL
+915 
-927 VVDGLQLR
+927 

>member
-1 MRDGMEKSQSIFN
+1 MHDGMEKESPFIS
-14 RKQFILVC
+14 RKQHILIC
-22 ALAGLLLLGGVLGL
+22 ALAGLLMLGGVLIF

-53 SYVKEQCTDYDNL
+53 SYVKEQCTGYDNL
-66 NLATET
+66 NLASET

-79 ENAQHLCSEIARDQQ
+79 ENAQHLCREIAHDRQDD
-94 ETPGRVLDD
+94 PARVLDD
-103 AAMEEYLQDYTL
+103 AVMAEYLRDYTL
-115 SGILVLSAE
+115 SGALVLSAE
-124 GKILCGASQDGRV
+124 GKILCAASQDGRTA
-137 SDPQIREQ
+137 DPQIREQ
-145 MEKELAGS
+145 MEAQLAGS
-153 IVLKVAG
+153 IVLKVAD

-171 KEDSSY
+171 NEDGSY
-177 IDTAACARKDGDG
+177 VDTAACARKDGEG

-201 YVRNYSLS
+201 YVRNYNLS

-231 RIVASNDTALLDT
+231 RIVASNDPSLLDT

-256 ARSTDGGVI
+256 ARSTDGGMI
-265 HVHSTTGQQ
+265 HVRSGSAGQQ

-291 RPEQEVYVSTMRNV
+291 RPEWEVYVSTMRNL
-305 SMAAFAYMVVLF
+305 SMAAFTYMVLLF
-317 LLQLLRGKTDQR
+317 LLQLLRGKTDR
-329 YREQQLRREQEYQ
+329 RFREQQLRREQEYQ

-422 SGEVVLENVP
+422 SGEVVLESVP

-487 IKYNREKGRVMLDCF
+487 IKYNREKGRVILDCF

-510 AQICFVCADT
+510 VQICFVCADT

-535 FAQENAGARSVYGGT
+535 FTQENAGARSVYGGT

-556 AKSLVDKMG
+556 TKSLVDKMG

-586 AIDNTA
+586 AVDNTQA
-592 TEEPERQQTDL
+592 EEPEQQQTDL
-603 TVLQGRRL
+603 TVLQGRRV
-611 LLAEDNALNMEI
+611 LLAEDNALNIEI

-652 PGGFDAILMDVMM
+652 VGSFDAILMDVMM

-688 PIFAMTANAFTGAR
+688 PIFAMTANAFAEDR
-702 VLLQLAFQ
+702 LKALQAGMNEH
-710 LPDDLLQR
+710 LPKPIDPDTLY
-718 RTRAHQLR
+718 
-726 HRLRRA
+726 
-732 VAGRLHPLDHRL
+732 
-744 PRVRLVH
+744 
-751 APHRQPHQQVV
+751 
-762 GCHLLQPLDHR
+762 
-773 LRLLPLLLRLLARL
+773 RLLVKYL
-787 LRLPPQRLHRR
+787 
-798 RRRRVALQ
+798 
-806 LQQSLA
+806 
-812 LRRHLLA
+812 
-819 LLLEKVQLRARH
+819 
-831 AQLLLFAP
+831 
-839 QRTRHRLQPLQHL
+839 T
-852 LGIRRRGVS
+852 
-861 RAQGVQRLLQ
+861 
-871 LPEQLAT
+871 
-878 GVHKRLL
+878 
-885 AGDGLRKRLHL
+885 
-896 SAAVEFLE
+896 
-904 VRQRLRKRGER
+904 ER
-915 QRGPVSSQRGQL
+915 S
-927 VVDGLQLR
+927 

>member
-1 MRDGMEKSQSIFN
+1 MHDGMEKSQSIFN
-14 RKQFILVC
+14 RKQFIMVC
-22 ALAGLLLLGGVLGL
+22 ALAGLLLLGGVLGV

-53 SYVKEQCTDYDNL
+53 SYVKEQCTGYDNL

-79 ENAQHLCSEIARDQQ
+79 ENAQHLCREIAHEQQ
-94 ETPGRVLDD
+94 DDPARVLDD
-103 AAMEEYLQDYTL
+103 AAMEEYLRDYTL
-115 SGILVLSAE
+115 SGALVLSTE
-124 GKILCGASQDGRV
+124 GKILCAASQDGRTADLQV
-137 SDPQIREQ
+137 REQ
-145 MEKELAGS
+145 MEAQLAGS
-153 IVLKVAG
+153 IVLKVAD
-160 HPEQVYAGRTE
+160 HPEQVYAGRSE
-171 KEDSSY
+171 NEDGSY
-177 IDTAACARKDGDG
+177 VDTAACARKDGDG

-201 YVRNYSLS
+201 YVRNYNLS

-231 RIVASNDTALLDT
+231 RIVASNDTSLLDT
-244 TVDENPTLSALK
+244 TVDDNPTLSALK
-256 ARSTDGGVI
+256 ARSTDGGMI
-265 HVHSTTGQQ
+265 HVRSGSTGQQ

-305 SMAAFAYMVVLF
+305 SMAAFTYMVLLF

-329 YREQQLRREQEYQ
+329 YREQQLRQEQEYQ

-422 SGEVVLENVP
+422 SGEVVLESVP

-452 RGIVLHREYGRLPHP
+452 RGIVLHREYGKLPHP

-487 IKYNREKGRVMLDCF
+487 IKYNRDKGRVMLDCF
-502 ELSSNGDK
+502 ELSCTGDK
-510 AQICFVCADT
+510 VQICFVCADT

-535 FAQENAGARSVYGGT
+535 FTQENAGARSVYGGT

-556 AKSLVDKMG
+556 TKSLVDKMG
-565 GTIGVESKQGV
+565 GTIGVESRQGV

-586 AIDNTA
+586 VIDS
-592 TEEPERQQTDL
+592 TEAAEPEQQQTNL
-603 TVLQGRRL
+603 AVLQGQRV

-623 MEFLLNDV
+623 MEFLLNEV

-652 PGGFDAILMDVMM
+652 VGGFDAILMDVMM

-688 PIFAMTANAFTGAR
+688 PIFAMTANAFTEDRRKALESGMNEH
-702 VLLQLAFQ
+702 
-710 LPDDLLQR
+710 LPKPIDPDALY
-718 RTRAHQLR
+718 
-726 HRLRRA
+726 
-732 VAGRLHPLDHRL
+732 
-744 PRVRLVH
+744 
-751 APHRQPHQQVV
+751 
-762 GCHLLQPLDHR
+762 
-773 LRLLPLLLRLLARL
+773 RLLVKYLT
-787 LRLPPQRLHRR
+787 
-798 RRRRVALQ
+798 
-806 LQQSLA
+806 
-812 LRRHLLA
+812 
-819 LLLEKVQLRARH
+819 E
-831 AQLLLFAP
+831 
-839 QRTRHRLQPLQHL
+839 
-852 LGIRRRGVS
+852 RG
-861 RAQGVQRLLQ
+861 
-871 LPEQLAT
+871 
-878 GVHKRLL
+878 
-885 AGDGLRKRLHL
+885 
-896 SAAVEFLE
+896 
-904 VRQRLRKRGER
+904 
-915 QRGPVSSQRGQL
+915 
-927 VVDGLQLR
+927 

>member
-1 MRDGMEKSQSIFN
+1 MRDGMEKGSLVIS
-14 RKQFILVC
+14 RKQHILIC
-22 ALAGLLLLGGVLGL
+22 ALAGLLMLGGVLIF
-36 SAHSDLQNAE
+36 SAHSDIQNAE

-66 NLATET
+66 NLATEA

-79 ENAQHLCSEIARDQQ
+79 ENAQHLCREIARDRQDAP
-94 ETPGRVLDD
+94 TRVLDD
-103 AAMEEYLQDYTL
+103 AAMAEYLRDYTL
-115 SGILVLSAE
+115 SGALVLSTE
-124 GKILCGASQDGRV
+124 GKILCAASQDGRTA
-137 SDPQIREQ
+137 DPQVRAQ
-145 MEKELAGS
+145 MEAQLAGS
-153 IVLKVAG
+153 IVLTVADD
-160 HPEQVYAGRTE
+160 PEQIYAGRTE
-171 KEDSSY
+171 NEDGSY
-177 IDTAACARKDGDG
+177 VDTAACARKDGEG
-190 VLVVYYRTTAE
+190 VIVVYYRTTAE

-231 RIVASNDTALLDT
+231 RIVASNDPSLLDT

-256 ARSTDGGVI
+256 ARSTDGGMI
-265 HVHSTTGQQ
+265 HVRSGSTGQQ

-305 SMAAFAYMVVLF
+305 SMAAFTYMVLLF
-317 LLQLLRGKTDQR
+317 LLQLLRGKTDRR

-347 AALKAESANLAKTEF
+347 AALKAERANHAKTEF

-422 SGEVVLENVP
+422 SGEVVLESVP

-439 HEITDVLEKQAAE
+439 HEVIDVLEKQAAE
-452 RGIVLHREYGRLPHP
+452 RGIVLHRAYGGLPHP

-502 ELSSNGDK
+502 ELSCTGDK
-510 AQICFVCADT
+510 VQICFVCMDT

-535 FAQENAGARSVYGGT
+535 FTQENAGARPVYGGT

-556 AKSLVDKMG
+556 TKSLVDKMG

-586 AIDNTA
+586 PIGNTA
-592 TEEPERQQTDL
+592 TEEPEQQQTDL
-603 TVLQGRRL
+603 TVLRGRRV

-631 GVKVTKAA
+631 GIKATKAA

-652 PGGFDAILMDVMM
+652 VGGFDAILMDVMM
-665 PVRDGHEATRAI
+665 PVRDGHEATHAI
-677 RAMDRPDAKTI
+677 RAMDRPDAKSI
-688 PIFAMTANAFTGAR
+688 PIFAMTANAFAEDRCKALESGMNEH
-702 VLLQLAFQ
+702 
-710 LPDDLLQR
+710 LPKPIDPDALY
-718 RTRAHQLR
+718 
-726 HRLRRA
+726 
-732 VAGRLHPLDHRL
+732 
-744 PRVRLVH
+744 
-751 APHRQPHQQVV
+751 
-762 GCHLLQPLDHR
+762 
-773 LRLLPLLLRLLARL
+773 RLLVKYL
-787 LRLPPQRLHRR
+787 
-798 RRRRVALQ
+798 
-806 LQQSLA
+806 
-812 LRRHLLA
+812 
-819 LLLEKVQLRARH
+819 
-831 AQLLLFAP
+831 
-839 QRTRHRLQPLQHL
+839 T
-852 LGIRRRGVS
+852 
-861 RAQGVQRLLQ
+861 
-871 LPEQLAT
+871 
-878 GVHKRLL
+878 
-885 AGDGLRKRLHL
+885 
-896 SAAVEFLE
+896 
-904 VRQRLRKRGER
+904 ER
-915 QRGPVSSQRGQL
+915 S
-927 VVDGLQLR
+927 

>member
-1 MRDGMEKSQSIFN
+1 MHDGIEKGSLVIS
-14 RKQFILVC
+14 RKQHILIC
-22 ALAGLLLLGGVLGL
+22 ALAGLLILGGVLGL

-53 SYVKEQCTDYDNL
+53 SYVKEQCTGYDNL
-66 NLATET
+66 NLATEA
-72 KSLMRMM
+72 KSLMRVM

-94 ETPGRVLDD
+94 ENPGRVLDD

-124 GKILCGASQDGRV
+124 GKILCGASQDGRAA
-137 SDPQIREQ
+137 DPQVREQ
-145 MEKELAGS
+145 MEKE
-153 IVLKVAG
+153 
-160 HPEQVYAGRTE
+160 
-171 KEDSSY
+171 DSSY
-177 IDTAACARKDGDG
+177 VDTAACARKDGDG

-231 RIVASNDTALLDT
+231 RIVASNDTSLLDT

-256 ARSTDGGVI
+256 ARSTDGGMI
-265 HVHSTTGQQ
+265 HVHSTTGKQ

-291 RPEQEVYVSTMRNV
+291 RPEREVYVSTMRNV

-317 LLQLLRGKTDQR
+317 LLQLLRGKTARR

-342 KTLKA
+342 ETLKA

-383 GDRCPEDMARQA
+383 GDRCPENMARQA

-439 HEITDVLEKQAAE
+439 REITDVLEKQAAE

-502 ELSSNGDK
+502 ELSSTGDK
-510 AQICFVCADT
+510 VQICFVCADT

-529 KRMFEP
+529 QRMFEP
-535 FAQENAGARSVYGGT
+535 FTQENAGARSVYGGT

-556 AKSLVDKMG
+556 TKSLVDKMG

-592 TEEPERQQTDL
+592 TEEPEQQQTDL
-603 TVLQGRRL
+603 TVLRGRQV

-631 GVKVTKAA
+631 GIKVTKAA

-688 PIFAMTANAFTGAR
+688 PIFAMTANAFTEDRRKALESGMNEHLPKPIDPDALYC
-702 VLLQLAFQ
+702 LLVKYL
-710 LPDDLLQR
+710 
-718 RTRAHQLR
+718 T
-726 HRLRRA
+726 
-732 VAGRLHPLDHRL
+732 
-744 PRVRLVH
+744 
-751 APHRQPHQQVV
+751 
-762 GCHLLQPLDHR
+762 
-773 LRLLPLLLRLLARL
+773 
-787 LRLPPQRLHRR
+787 
-798 RRRRVALQ
+798 
-806 LQQSLA
+806 
-812 LRRHLLA
+812 
-819 LLLEKVQLRARH
+819 
-831 AQLLLFAP
+831 
-839 QRTRHRLQPLQHL
+839 
-852 LGIRRRGVS
+852 
-861 RAQGVQRLLQ
+861 
-871 LPEQLAT
+871 
-878 GVHKRLL
+878 
-885 AGDGLRKRLHL
+885 
-896 SAAVEFLE
+896 
-904 VRQRLRKRGER
+904 ER
-915 QRGPVSSQRGQL
+915 S
-927 VVDGLQLR
+927 

>member
-1 MRDGMEKSQSIFN
+1 MHDGMEKSQSIFN
-14 RKQFILVC
+14 PKQFIMVC
-22 ALAGLLLLGGVLGL
+22 ALAGLLLLGGVLGV

-53 SYVKEQCTDYDNL
+53 SYVKEQCTGYDNL

-79 ENAQHLCSEIARDQQ
+79 ENAQHLCREIAHDRQDD
-94 ETPGRVLDD
+94 PARVLDD
-103 AAMEEYLQDYTL
+103 AAMVEYLRDYTL
-115 SGILVLSAE
+115 SGALVLSTE
-124 GKILCGASQDGRV
+124 GKILCAASQDGRTADLQV
-137 SDPQIREQ
+137 REQ
-145 MEKELAGS
+145 MEAQLAGS
-153 IVLKVAG
+153 IVLKVAD
-160 HPEQVYAGRTE
+160 HPEQVYAGRSE
-171 KEDSSY
+171 NEDGSY
-177 IDTAACARKDGDG
+177 VDTAACARKDGDG

-201 YVRNYSLS
+201 YVRNYNLS

-231 RIVASNDTALLDT
+231 RIVASNDTSLLDT
-244 TVDENPTLSALK
+244 TVDDNPTLSALK
-256 ARSTDGGVI
+256 AR
-265 HVHSTTGQQ
+265 STTGQQ

-291 RPEQEVYVSTMRNV
+291 RPEREVYVSTMRNV
-305 SMAAFAYMVVLF
+305 SMAAFTYMVLLF

-329 YREQQLRREQEYQ
+329 YREQQLRQEQEYQ

-422 SGEVVLENVP
+422 SGEVVLESVP

-452 RGIVLHREYGRLPHP
+452 RGIVLHREYGKLPHP

-487 IKYNREKGRVMLDCF
+487 IKYNRDKGRVMLDCF
-502 ELSSNGDK
+502 ELSCTGDK
-510 AQICFVCADT
+510 VQICFVCADT

-535 FAQENAGARSVYGGT
+535 FTQENAGARSVYGGT

-556 AKSLVDKMG
+556 TKSLVDKMG
-565 GTIGVESKQGV
+565 GTIGVESRQGV

-586 AIDNTA
+586 VIDS
-592 TEEPERQQTDL
+592 TEAAEPEQQQTDL
-603 TVLQGRRL
+603 AVLQGQRV

-623 MEFLLNDV
+623 MEFLLNEV
-631 GVKVTKAA
+631 GIKVTKAA

-652 PGGFDAILMDVMM
+652 VGGFDAILMDVMM

-688 PIFAMTANAFTGAR
+688 PIFAMTANAFTEDRRKALESGMNEH
-702 VLLQLAFQ
+702 
-710 LPDDLLQR
+710 LPKPIDPDALY
-718 RTRAHQLR
+718 
-726 HRLRRA
+726 
-732 VAGRLHPLDHRL
+732 
-744 PRVRLVH
+744 
-751 APHRQPHQQVV
+751 
-762 GCHLLQPLDHR
+762 
-773 LRLLPLLLRLLARL
+773 RLLVKYLT
-787 LRLPPQRLHRR
+787 
-798 RRRRVALQ
+798 
-806 LQQSLA
+806 
-812 LRRHLLA
+812 
-819 LLLEKVQLRARH
+819 E
-831 AQLLLFAP
+831 
-839 QRTRHRLQPLQHL
+839 
-852 LGIRRRGVS
+852 RG
-861 RAQGVQRLLQ
+861 
-871 LPEQLAT
+871 
-878 GVHKRLL
+878 
-885 AGDGLRKRLHL
+885 
-896 SAAVEFLE
+896 
-904 VRQRLRKRGER
+904 
-915 QRGPVSSQRGQL
+915 
-927 VVDGLQLR
+927 

>member
-1 MRDGMEKSQSIFN
+1 MHDGMEKSQSAFS
-14 RKQFILVC
+14 RKQFALVC
-22 ALAGLLLLGGVLGL
+22 ALAGLLILGGVLIF

-53 SYVKEQCTDYDNL
+53 SYVKEQCTGYDNL
-66 NLATET
+66 NLASET

-79 ENAQHLCSEIARDQQ
+79 ENAQHLCSEIAHDRQDD
-94 ETPGRVLDD
+94 PARVPDD

-115 SGILVLSAE
+115 SGVLMVSAE
-124 GKILCGASQDGRV
+124 GKILCAASQDGRV
-137 SDPQIREQ
+137 ADPQVREQ
-145 MEKELAGS
+145 MESELAAS
-153 IVLKVAG
+153 VVLGVAG
-160 HPEQVYAGRTE
+160 HPEQIYAGRTE
-171 KEDSSY
+171 NEDGSY
-177 IDTAACARKDGDG
+177 VDAAVCARKDGDG

-201 YVRNYSLS
+201 YVRNYNLS

-231 RIVASNDTALLDT
+231 RIVASNDTSLLDT
-244 TVDENPTLSALK
+244 TVDDNPTLSALK
-256 ARSTDGGVI
+256 ARSTDGGMI
-265 HVHSTTGQQ
+265 HVRSGSTGQQ

-291 RPEQEVYVSTMRNV
+291 RPEQEVYISTMRNV
-305 SMAAFAYMVVLF
+305 SMAAFSFMVILF

-383 GDRCPEDMARQA
+383 GNRCPEDMARQA

-439 HEITDVLEKQAAE
+439 HEVTDVLEKQAAE

-487 IKYNREKGRVMLDCF
+487 IKYNRDKGRVMLDCF
-502 ELSSNGDK
+502 ELSCTGDK

-535 FAQENAGARSVYGGT
+535 FTQENAGARSVYGGT

-556 AKSLVDKMG
+556 TKSLVDKMG
-565 GTIGVESKQGV
+565 GTIGVESRQGV

-586 AIDNTA
+586 VIDS
-592 TEEPERQQTDL
+592 TEAAEPEQQQTGL

-623 MEFLLNDV
+623 VEFLLNEV
-631 GVKVTKAA
+631 GIKATKAA

-652 PGGFDAILMDVMM
+652 VGGFDAILMDVMM

-688 PIFAMTANAFTGAR
+688 PIFAMTANAFTEDRLKA
-702 VLLQLAFQ
+702 LQAGMNEH
-710 LPDDLLQR
+710 LPKPIDPDTLY
-718 RTRAHQLR
+718 
-726 HRLRRA
+726 
-732 VAGRLHPLDHRL
+732 
-744 PRVRLVH
+744 
-751 APHRQPHQQVV
+751 
-762 GCHLLQPLDHR
+762 
-773 LRLLPLLLRLLARL
+773 RLLVKYL
-787 LRLPPQRLHRR
+787 
-798 RRRRVALQ
+798 
-806 LQQSLA
+806 
-812 LRRHLLA
+812 
-819 LLLEKVQLRARH
+819 
-831 AQLLLFAP
+831 
-839 QRTRHRLQPLQHL
+839 T
-852 LGIRRRGVS
+852 
-861 RAQGVQRLLQ
+861 
-871 LPEQLAT
+871 
-878 GVHKRLL
+878 
-885 AGDGLRKRLHL
+885 
-896 SAAVEFLE
+896 
-904 VRQRLRKRGER
+904 ER
-915 QRGPVSSQRGQL
+915 S
-927 VVDGLQLR
+927 

>member
-1 MRDGMEKSQSIFN
+1 MHDGMEKGSLVIS
-14 RKQFILVC
+14 RKQHILIC
-22 ALAGLLLLGGVLGL
+22 ALAGLLILGGVLGL

-53 SYVKEQCTDYDNL
+53 SYVKEQCTGYDNL
-66 NLATET
+66 NLATEA

-79 ENAQHLCSEIARDQQ
+79 ENAQHLCSEIARDQKDN
-94 ETPGRVLDD
+94 PGRVLDD

-137 SDPQIREQ
+137 ADPQIREQ

-153 IVLKVAG
+153 IVLKVAD
-160 HPEQVYAGRTE
+160 HPQQVYAGRTE

-177 IDTAACARKDGDG
+177 VDTAACARKDGDG
-190 VLVVYYRTTAE
+190 VIVVYYRTTAE

-216 YNPAVDGTIVVTRGD
+216 YNPAVDGIIVVTRGD
-231 RIVASNDTALLDT
+231 RIVASNDISLLDT

-256 ARSTDGGVI
+256 ARSTDGGMI

-305 SMAAFAYMVVLF
+305 SMAAFAYMVILF
-317 LLQLLRGKTDQR
+317 LLQLLRGKTARR

-342 KTLKA
+342 ETLKA

-432 FDLPELM
+432 FDLPELI
-439 HEITDVLEKQAAE
+439 HEITDVLEKQAEE

-502 ELSSNGDK
+502 ELSCTGDK

-529 KRMFEP
+529 RHIYEP
-535 FAQENAGARSVYGGT
+535 FMQENEALRSELKGT
-550 GLGMSI
+550 GLGLAI
-556 AKSLVDKMG
+556 AKELVDLMG
-565 GTIGVESKQGV
+565 GTITVSSTLGE
-576 GTTYTITLPF
+576 GTTFVIELPL
-586 AIDNTA
+586 
-592 TEEPERQQTDL
+592 ELDL
-603 TVLQGRRL
+603 SAPKQPAECKPLPSLNGMKL
-611 LLAEDNALNMEI
+611 LLVEDNALNAEVACYLL
-623 MEFLLNDV
+623 ENAGAAVTVAENGQAALDAFLAT
-631 GVKVTKAA
+631 GK
-639 DGQQAVEAFAASP
+639 GEAP
-652 PGGFDAILMDVMM
+652 LFDAILMDVVM
-665 PVRDGHEATRAI
+665 PVMDGLQAARAI
-677 RAMDRPDAKTI
+677 RESSHPQAKEI
-688 PIFAMTANAFTGAR
+688 PIIAQTANAFAED
-702 VLLQLAFQ
+702 V
-710 LPDDLLQR
+710 
-718 RTRAHQLR
+718 
-726 HRLRRA
+726 
-732 VAGRLHPLDHRL
+732 
-744 PRVRLVH
+744 
-751 APHRQPHQQVV
+751 
-762 GCHLLQPLDHR
+762 
-773 LRLLPLLLRLLARL
+773 
-787 LRLPPQRLHRR
+787 
-798 RRRRVALQ
+798 
-806 LQQSLA
+806 
-812 LRRHLLA
+812 
-819 LLLEKVQLRARH
+819 
-831 AQLLLFAP
+831 
-839 QRTRHRLQPLQHL
+839 QRTRQAGMNDHISKPLNEAAL
-852 LGIRRRGVS
+852 LRVL
-861 RAQGVQRLLQ
+861 AQYYRPQQ
-871 LPEQLAT
+871 
-878 GVHKRLL
+878 
-885 AGDGLRKRLHL
+885 
-896 SAAVEFLE
+896 
-904 VRQRLRKRGER
+904 
-915 QRGPVSSQRGQL
+915 
-927 VVDGLQLR
+927 